1 MTNNKLRVK
10 ADKIDFII
18 IGTSRQRSKLGSSL
32 RPSLIVAS
40 HHQTLYV
47 ILDFNFRKHIRDL
60 RRIHRYIS
68 LSVAKTI
75 PIALVT
81 SRLDNWNS
89 LLYNIASKDI
99 LKLECVQNCL
109 ARVVTRSP
117 RFSHSVPLLK
127 SLHRTWFPVQ
137 SRIILNSAL
146 FPIKLF
152 FSGEPSYLF
161 FMLLFYHRS
170 PENSFHLASTCCLL
184 SELKFML
191 FRRLF
196 QVFMSTSITLRSDM

>member
-137 SRIILNSAL
+137 SRIVLNSAL
-146 FPIKLF
+146 FPFFFFWRTFISLF
-152 FSGEPSYLF
+152 HAFVL
-161 FMLLFYHRS
+161 S
-170 PENSFHLASTCCLL
+170 PKPRKLL
-184 SELKFML
+184 SSGFHVLSVVRVKIHAFSS
-191 FRRLF
+191 FISGF
-196 QVFMSTSITLRSDM
+196 YVHQYNSSI